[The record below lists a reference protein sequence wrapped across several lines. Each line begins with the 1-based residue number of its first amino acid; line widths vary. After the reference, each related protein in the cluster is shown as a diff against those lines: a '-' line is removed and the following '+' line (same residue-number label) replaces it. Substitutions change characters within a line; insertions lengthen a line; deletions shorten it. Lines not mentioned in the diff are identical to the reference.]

1 MEFKVGQ
8 LVYVYVHGMANLDL
22 TAGKAYRITEVLRNG
37 TAILFF
43 DDVND
48 KRIVGPANLK
58 HAPKIRRR

>member
-8 LVYVYVHGMANLDL
+8 LVYIHGMASLDL

-37 TAILFF
+37 AEILFF

-48 KRIVGPANLK
+48 ERIAGPANLT
-58 HAPKIRRR
+58 HASKIRRR